1 VKQPHLAFAQHQQRP
16 FLFLKTNK
24 GRKFK
29 YDLKELEGKNICVTG
44 LIKEYKGKPEV
55 IVSDPTQIKTE

>member
-1 VKQPHLAFAQHQQRP
+1 
-16 FLFLKTNK
+16 LKTNK